1 MIVLRNI
8 LCERQGWTRWADV
21 FGIIFWVVL
30 NNETAPGD
38 WDETQSPE
46 ELSSSNSKEFKS
58 PLRFYLAI

>member
-8 LCERQGWTRWADV
+8 LCERQGWIRWADV

-38 WDETQSPE
+38 WDETHS
-46 ELSSSNSKEFKS
+46 LRKS
-58 PLRFYLAI
+58 CLVLAPKNLNHL